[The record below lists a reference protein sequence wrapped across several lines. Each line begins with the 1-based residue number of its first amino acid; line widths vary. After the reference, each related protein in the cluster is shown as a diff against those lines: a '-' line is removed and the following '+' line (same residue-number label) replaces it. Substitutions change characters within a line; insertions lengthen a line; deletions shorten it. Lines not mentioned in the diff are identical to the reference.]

1 MEQDWDK
8 RRRADNGGSE
18 QKKMVKTI
26 MVLLKIAINMIVM
39 IPPASPVWAE
49 SGLGWA
55 WEPCAGQPHKTF
67 PPYCVKS
74 ASNRRCC
81 EQYVCTA

>member
-1 MEQDWDK
+1 MPCV
-8 RRRADNGGSE
+8 AN
-18 QKKMVKTI
+18 KKMVKTI
-26 MVLLKIAINMIVM
+26 MVSLKIEINMIVM